1 MSVVKRQVYGLNT
14 SKYFLKPADNEV
26 VKAMNSGELL
36 EIIRQEFPTISTT
49 HSTRVQLGL
58 AMKELGY
65 EHTTRHHVAYYQAM
79 PIKVA

>member
-1 MSVVKRQVYGLNT
+1 
-14 SKYFLKPADNEV
+14 
-26 VKAMNSGELL
+26 MNSGELL
-36 EIIRQEFPTISTT
+36 EIIRQEFPSISTT